1 MKFEHFKELKTADKF
16 LARYVI
22 NKCANNILI
31 SGGTSFIPTLKIISL
46 KNTQLNFYLT
56 DERDV
61 KNCSSDSN
69 LYSYNKLK
77 YTNMSFSGFIPEKDS
92 KKTIN
97 NYEAKLPKNYFDLC
111 LLGVGEDGHIAS
123 IFPNECDFIYDSNYS
138 FYCKSDY
145 HQHNRFSLN
154 LNYIKKSKTIVLYF
168 RGSNKI
174 EAYNKFFNESFYPL
188 NQLIAQKEKLIII
201 IADGKCDTKV

>member
-1 MKFEHFKELKTADKF
+1 
-16 LARYVI
+16 
-22 NKCANNILI
+22 
-31 SGGTSFIPTLKIISL
+31 S
-46 KNTQLNFYLT
+46 
-56 DERDV
+56 
-61 KNCSSDSN
+61 
-69 LYSYNKLK
+69 SYNKLK

-97 NYEAKLPKNYFDLC
+97 NYEEKLPKNYFDLC

-145 HQHNRFSLN
+145 HRHNRFSLN

-174 EAYNKFFNESFYPL
+174 KAYNKFFNEDFYPL
-188 NQLIAQKEKLIII
+188 NQLILQKEKLKII
-201 IADGKCDTKV
+201 IAEGK

>member
-1 MKFEHFKELKTADKF
+1 MMNFEHFKELETADKF
-16 LARYVI
+16 LAKYVI
-22 NKCANNILI
+22 NKCVNNDILI

-69 LYSYNKLK
+69 LSSYNKLK

-97 NYEAKLPKNYFDLC
+97 NYEEKLPKNYFDLC

-145 HQHNRFSLN
+145 HRHNRFSLN

-174 EAYNKFFNESFYPL
+174 KAYNKFFNEDFYPL
-188 NQLIAQKEKLIII
+188 NQLILQKEKLKII
-201 IADGKCDTKV
+201 IAEGK